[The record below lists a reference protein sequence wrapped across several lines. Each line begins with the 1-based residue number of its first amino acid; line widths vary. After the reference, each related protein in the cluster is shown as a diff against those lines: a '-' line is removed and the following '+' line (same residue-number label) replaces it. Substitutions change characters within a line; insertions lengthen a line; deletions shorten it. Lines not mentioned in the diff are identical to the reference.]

1 MFVRLCYNTKL
12 MYVPSKI
19 IDISV
24 DKSFWEPDLQSL
36 QNIYIWEVLK

>member
-12 MYVPSKI
+12 MYVSSKI